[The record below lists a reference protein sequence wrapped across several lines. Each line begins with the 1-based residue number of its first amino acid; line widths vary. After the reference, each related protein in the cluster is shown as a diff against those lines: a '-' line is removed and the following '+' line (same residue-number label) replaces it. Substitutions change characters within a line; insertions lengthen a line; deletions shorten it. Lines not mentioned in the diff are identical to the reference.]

1 MWFRASGLRAAAQ
14 ADVMSHVGVR
24 ARVHALRGEFAV
36 ASADRIAVAAQ
47 AQLAELVYEL
57 LDAHA
62 DTVRL
67 VDEPVVGDVGWDA
80 HLVYLRDLQRV
91 GREVLARVA

>member
-1 MWFRASGLRAAAQ
+1 MPQVQQAAHI
-14 ADVMSHVGVR
+14 ADGK
-24 ARVHALRGEFAV
+24 LT
-36 ASADRIAVAAQ
+36 
-47 AQLAELVYEL
+47 ELVYEL

-67 VDEPVVGDVGWDA
+67 VAEPVRDAGWVA
-80 HLVYLRDLQRV
+80 HLDYLRDLQRV